1 MNFRRKIAVSLLLY
15 IALCG
20 AAFAQVVEIPDPNLR
35 RVVRETL
42 NLPAGS
48 PITQRAMERLTRL
61 EASSQGI
68 VNLTGI
74 EYASNL
80 AFLDLGG
87 NNINNLIPIA
97 GLVKLEVLWLWSNP
111 LATLAPLADLTNLDN
126 LDLRD
131 CHIVDISPLAK
142 LTGMRKLSLRDNMIE
157 DIKPLQNLT
166 QLQSLLILNN
176 RIEDIAPL
184 ANLTVLTELNARQND
199 IWDLS
204 PLSNITALV
213 YLDLSR
219 CRIINIAPLASLTRL
234 EVLQLNDNQIVNV
247 TPLTGLQM
255 LRKLE
260 IERNLIVDHSPLDTL
275 SLEYFSYDPNC
286 DMPPLPLDP
295 RLENRTYPSAFGAEW
310 IFGHDS
316 RIDLM
321 YGGSYLGMYWRSD
334 GKLTGD
340 LEYAIQ
346 KRSELMAMNPNM
358 VFLVGISMRAEYI
371 SHYGEDWPYW
381 VRDASGN
388 IVAEGFEE
396 SDGLMDFTHPAVQ
409 DLIVEQAISVSKC
422 GLFDGIIFDWWRDEN
437 DSVLPEY
444 VGGAEA
450 ELTARLN
457 ILQRIRAE
465 TRSNFLIQVNSNWRK
480 LPRTGPNF
488 INGLSMEIGIPDW
501 YDDPGFGLQL
511 ETILSETESTLLWA
525 EEHLREPHIN
535 GVAGEAFFLPPQPTN
550 SPENRRWVRVLT
562 TLSMTHADGYVTYQ
576 VHDQIK
582 DHGFWYDFLKAD
594 LGYPVGPKAQLYE
607 ERQGL
612 YIREFT
618 NGWAVYNHSGDA
630 QVITLPEEVQGVAS
644 GLVNTEHALPN
655 LDGEMYLR
663 VKPKNPADVNG
674 DGVVN
679 ILDLTLIAQAFG
691 TDKAGADVNGDGFV
705 NILDLV
711 FVANQF

>member
-1 MNFRRKIAVSLLLY
+1 MAFGRKITVCFLLY

-48 PITQRAMERLTRL
+48 PITQRAMERPTRL

-68 VNLTGI
+68 ANLTGL

-234 EVLQLNDNQIVNV
+234 EVLQLNDNQIVDV
-247 TPLTGLQM
+247 TPLTGLRM

-286 DMPPLPLDP
+286 DLPPLPLEP

-321 YGGSYLGMYWRSD
+321 YGGSYLGMYWRGD
-334 GKLTGD
+334 GRLTGD

-346 KRSELMAMNPNM
+346 KRAELMAKNPNM
-358 VFLVGISMRAEYI
+358 VFLLNVSVREEFIN
-371 SHYGEDWPYW
+371 HYGEDWPYW

-388 IVAEGFEE
+388 IVKGYRQDA
-396 SDGLMDFTHPAVQ
+396 GLINFTHPDIQ
-409 DLIVEQAISVSKC
+409 DLIVEQVIGVAKC
-422 GLFDGIIFDWWRDEN
+422 GLFDGIVFDSYRDF
-437 DSVLPEY
+437 DPVLPFHFVDLETQQ
-444 VGGAEA
+444 EA
-450 ELTARLN
+450 RAA
-457 ILQRIRAE
+457 ILRRIRAE
-465 TRSNFLIQVNSNWRK
+465 TRANFLIQVNSNWYK
-480 LPRTGPNF
+480 IPLTGAY

-501 YDDPGFGLQL
+501 YDDKGFDWEQL
-511 ETILSETESTLLWA
+511 EKILLETESTLLWA

-562 TLSMTHADGYVTYQ
+562 TLSMTHANGYVTYQ
-576 VHDQIK
+576 VHDQIR

-618 NGWAVYNHSGDA
+618 NGWAVYNHSG
-630 QVITLPEEVQGVAS
+630 QTQEITLPELATGVAS
-644 GLVNTEHALPN
+644 GMGGMTHTLPN
-655 LDGEMYLR
+655 NDGEMYLR
-663 VKPKNPADVNG
+663 VEPKNPADVNR